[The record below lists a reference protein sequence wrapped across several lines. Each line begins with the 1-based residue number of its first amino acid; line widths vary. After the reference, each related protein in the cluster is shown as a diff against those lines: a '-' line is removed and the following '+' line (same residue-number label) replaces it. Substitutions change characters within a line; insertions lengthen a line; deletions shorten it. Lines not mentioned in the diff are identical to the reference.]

1 MSGAVDSN
9 GWRCSSTPSGWVYTC
24 DMVALELGRGSRGWL
39 AKARHLT
46 TIQHSV
52 PRPTLGQGAT
62 PIDAMRRALEAF
74 APAEAPF
81 RNREAW
87 EECRAAPPAMPIA
100 GGPLDAE
107 SQEGAA

>member
-1 MSGAVDSN
+1 MSAPDAN

-24 DMVALELGRGSRGWL
+24 DMVALELGQGSRGWL

-62 PIDAMRRALEAF
+62 PIDALRRALEAF

-87 EECRAAPPAMPIA
+87 EECRAALTAMPCE
-100 GGPLDAE
+100 GGPIGE
-107 SQEGAA
+107 QNQEGAA